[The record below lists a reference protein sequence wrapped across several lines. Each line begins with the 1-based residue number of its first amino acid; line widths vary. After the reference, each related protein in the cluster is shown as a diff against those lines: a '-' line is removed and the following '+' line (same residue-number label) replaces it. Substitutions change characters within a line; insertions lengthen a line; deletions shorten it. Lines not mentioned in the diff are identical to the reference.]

1 MYRVQDVE
9 ILFFIKKRYYLFSS
23 SETLKIYL
31 YGGNIM
37 FSTPLISADNTW
49 ALMAITCGWAA
60 FSIYAEQTWA
70 WASKISGAI
79 VALLGALILTNL
91 GIIPANC
98 VFFDDIVW
106 GFVVPM
112 AIPLLLM
119 SCDIRK
125 IGKEAGKLLII
136 FLIGAVGTAV
146 GAVLGFKLLGNY
158 VENLAGVAAMM
169 TGSYIGGTVNF
180 AAMSAAFEVPAESSS
195 AAVVADN
202 LLMTLYFFVL
212 IAIPSIKFF
221 RNKFTHPHMD
231 EVEARGVDET
241 AKTQAAAFW
250 GKKPISLSDIAVN
263 FAISVIIVWVSTEI
277 AAVIAAAF
285 PTNEGRGIVNDMIGG
300 LFGNKYLILTT
311 ISMIVATVF
320 AKPLEKVGGS
330 QEIGTYLIYL
340 FFFVI
345 GAPAS
350 IIAIVK
356 NAPLLLLFCAIM
368 VVINMLFCFV
378 FGKLL
383 KFDLEDCILA
393 SNANIGGPTTAVAM
407 AISKGWIKLV
417 GPIMLVGTLGY
428 VIGTYFGTFI
438 GNFLGA

>member
-1 MYRVQDVE
+1 
-9 ILFFIKKRYYLFSS
+9 
-23 SETLKIYL
+23 
-31 YGGNIM
+31 M
-37 FSTPLISADNTW
+37 FSTPLISPDNTW

-70 WASKISGAI
+70 WASKMSGAI
-79 VALLGALILTNL
+79 VALLGALILTNV
-91 GIIPANC
+91 GIIPTNC

-112 AIPLLLM
+112 AIPLLLL

-125 IGKEAGKLLII
+125 IGREAGKILVV
-136 FLIGAVGTAV
+136 FLFGAVGTTV
-146 GAVLGFKLLGNY
+146 GAILGFKLLGNH
-158 VENLAGVAAMM
+158 VDNLAGVAAMM

-180 AAMSAAFEVPAESSS
+180 AAMSAAFEVPGEASS

-221 RNKFTHPHMD
+221 RSKFSHPHLD
-231 EVEARGVDET
+231 EVEAKGISEE

-250 GKKPISLSDIAVN
+250 GKKPISLCDIAIN
-263 FAISVIIVWVSTEI
+263 LAISVIVVWVSTEI
-277 AAVIAAAF
+277 AAVISAAF
-285 PTNEGRGIVNDMIGG
+285 PTNEGRGVVNDLIGG

-311 ISMIVATVF
+311 ISMIIATAF
-320 AKPLEKVGGS
+320 SKPLEKLGGS

-350 IIAIVK
+350 IKAIFL
-356 NAPLLLLFCAIM
+356 NAPLLLVFCAIM
-368 VVINMLFCFV
+368 VIVNMLFCFI
-378 FGKLL
+378 FGKIF

-393 SNANIGGPTTAVAM
+393 SNACIGGPTTAAAM

>member
-1 MYRVQDVE
+1 
-9 ILFFIKKRYYLFSS
+9 
-23 SETLKIYL
+23 
-31 YGGNIM
+31 M
-37 FSTPLISADNTW
+37 FSTPLISPDNTW

-70 WASKISGAI
+70 WASKMSGAI
-79 VALLGALILTNL
+79 VALLGALILTNI
-91 GIIPANC
+91 GIIPTNC

-106 GFVVPM
+106 GYVVPM
-112 AIPLLLM
+112 AIPLLLL

-125 IGKEAGKLLII
+125 IGREAGKILVV
-136 FLIGAVGTAV
+136 FLFGAVGTTV
-146 GAVLGFKLLGNY
+146 GAILGFKLLGNH
-158 VENLAGVAAMM
+158 VDNLAGVAAMM

-180 AAMSAAFEVPAESSS
+180 AAMSAAFEVPGEASS

-221 RNKFTHPHMD
+221 RSKFSHPHLD
-231 EVEARGVDET
+231 EVEAKGISEE

-250 GKKPISLSDIAVN
+250 GKKPISLCDIAIN
-263 FAISVIIVWVSTEI
+263 LAISVIVVWVSTEI
-277 AAVIAAAF
+277 AAFISAAF
-285 PTNEGRGIVNDMIGG
+285 PSGNGVVTDLIGG

-311 ISMIVATVF
+311 ISMIIATAF
-320 AKPLEKVGGS
+320 SKPLEKLGGS

-350 IIAIVK
+350 IKAIFL
-356 NAPLLLLFCAIM
+356 NAPLLLVFCAIM
-368 VVINMLFCFV
+368 VIVNMLFCFI
-378 FGKLL
+378 FGKIF

-393 SNANIGGPTTAVAM
+393 SNACIGGPTTAAAM

>member
-1 MYRVQDVE
+1 
-9 ILFFIKKRYYLFSS
+9 
-23 SETLKIYL
+23 
-31 YGGNIM
+31 M
-37 FSTPLISADNTW
+37 FSTPLISPDNTW

-70 WASKISGAI
+70 WASKMSGAI
-79 VALLGALILTNL
+79 VALLGALILTNV
-91 GIIPANC
+91 GIIPTNC

-106 GFVVPM
+106 GYVVPM
-112 AIPLLLM
+112 AIPLLLL

-125 IGKEAGKLLII
+125 IGREAGKILII
-136 FLIGAVGTAV
+136 FLIGAVGTAL
-146 GAVLGFKLLGNY
+146 GAVLGYNLLAGK
-158 VENLAGVAAMM
+158 VDNLAGVAAMM

-180 AAMSAAFEVPAESSS
+180 AAMSAAFEVPGEASS

-221 RNKFTHPHMD
+221 RSKFTHPHLD
-231 EVEARGVDET
+231 EVEAQGVSEE

-250 GKKPISLSDIAVN
+250 GKKPISLCDIAIN
-263 FAISVIIVWVSTEI
+263 FAISVIVVWVSTEI

-285 PTNEGRGIVNDMIGG
+285 PTNEGRGIVNDLIGG

-311 ISMIVATVF
+311 ISMIIATVF
-320 AKPLEKVGGS
+320 SKPLEKLGGS

-350 IIAIVK
+350 IKAIFL
-356 NAPLLLLFCAIM
+356 NAPLLLVFCAIM
-368 VVINMLFCFV
+368 VIVNMLFCFV
-378 FGKLL
+378 FGKLF

-393 SNANIGGPTTAVAM
+393 SNACIGGPTTAAAM

>member
-1 MYRVQDVE
+1 
-9 ILFFIKKRYYLFSS
+9 
-23 SETLKIYL
+23 
-31 YGGNIM
+31 M
-37 FSTPLISADNTW
+37 FSTPLISPDNTW

-70 WASKISGAI
+70 WASKMSGAI
-79 VALLGALILTNL
+79 VALLGALILTNV
-91 GIIPANC
+91 GIIPTNC

-106 GFVVPM
+106 GYVVPM
-112 AIPLLLM
+112 AIPLLLL

-125 IGKEAGKLLII
+125 IGKEAGKILII
-136 FLIGAVGTAV
+136 FLIGSVGTTV
-146 GAVLGFKLLGNY
+146 GALLGYNLLAGK
-158 VENLAGVAAMM
+158 VDNLAGVAAMM

-180 AAMSAAFEVPAESSS
+180 AAMSAAFEVPGEASS

-221 RNKFTHPHMD
+221 RSKFTHPHLD
-231 EVEARGVDET
+231 EVEAKGVSEE

-250 GKKPISLSDIAVN
+250 GKKPISLCDIAIN
-263 FAISVIIVWVSTEI
+263 FAISVIVVWVSTEI

-285 PTNEGRGIVNDMIGG
+285 PTNEGRGIVNDLIGG

-311 ISMIVATVF
+311 ISMIIATVF
-320 AKPLEKVGGS
+320 SKPLEKLGGS

-350 IIAIVK
+350 IKAIFL
-356 NAPLLLLFCAIM
+356 NAPLLLVFCAIM
-368 VVINMLFCFV
+368 VIVNMLFCFV
-378 FGKLL
+378 FGKLF

-393 SNANIGGPTTAVAM
+393 SNACIGGPTTAAAM

>member
-1 MYRVQDVE
+1 MN
-9 ILFFIKKRYYLFSS
+9 
-23 SETLKIYL
+23 T
-31 YGGNIM
+31 
-37 FSTPLISADNTW
+37 LISADNTW

-60 FSIYAEQTWA
+60 FSIYAEQKWA

-91 GIIPANC
+91 GIIPTNC

-106 GFVVPM
+106 GYVVPM
-112 AIPLLLM
+112 AIPLLLLT
-119 SCDIRK
+119 CDIRK
-125 IGKEAGKLLII
+125 IGREAGKILII
-136 FLIGAVGTAV
+136 FLIGAVGTSV
-146 GAVLGFKLLGNY
+146 GAVLGYKLLGNHIP
-158 VENLAGVAAMM
+158 NLAGVAAMM

-180 AAMSAAFEVPAESSS
+180 AAMASAFEVPGETSS

-212 IAIPSIKFF
+212 IMIPTLKFF
-221 RNKFTHPHMD
+221 YNKFTHPHID
-231 EVEARGVDET
+231 EVNARGVDEA

-250 GKKPISLSDIAVN
+250 GKKPISLCDIAVN
-263 FAISVIIVWVSTEI
+263 IAISVIVVWVSTEI
-277 AAVIAAAF
+277 AAVISAAF
-285 PTNEGRGIVNDMIGG
+285 PTNEGRGLFNDLIGG

-311 ISMIVATVF
+311 ISMIIATAF
-320 AKPLEKVGGS
+320 AKPLENLGGS
-330 QEIGTYLIYL
+330 QEIGTYLIYM

-350 IIAIVK
+350 IKAIFL
-356 NAPLLLLFCAIM
+356 NAPLLLVFCAIM
-368 VVINMLFCFV
+368 VIINMLFCFI

-393 SNANIGGPTTAVAM
+393 SNACIGGPTTAAAM

-438 GNFLGA
+438 GNLLGA

>member
-1 MYRVQDVE
+1 
-9 ILFFIKKRYYLFSS
+9 
-23 SETLKIYL
+23 
-31 YGGNIM
+31 M
-37 FSTPLISADNTW
+37 FSTPLISPDNTW

-60 FSIYAEQTWA
+60 FSIYAEQTWT
-70 WASKISGAI
+70 WASKMSGAI
-79 VALLGALILTNL
+79 VALLGALILTNV
-91 GIIPANC
+91 GIIPTNC

-112 AIPLLLM
+112 AIPLLLL

-125 IGKEAGKLLII
+125 IGKEAGKILVVFFFGAIGTTLGALLG
-136 FLIGAVGTAV
+136 FQ
-146 GAVLGFKLLGNY
+146 VLGDK
-158 VENLAGVAAMM
+158 VPNLAGVAAMM

-180 AAMSAAFEVPAESSS
+180 AAMSAAFEVPGESSS

-231 EVEARGVDET
+231 EVEARGVDEE

-250 GKKPISLSDIAVN
+250 GKKPISLCDIAIN
-263 FAISVIIVWVSTEI
+263 LAISVIVVWVSTEI
-277 AAVIAAAF
+277 AAFISAAF
-285 PTNEGRGIVNDMIGG
+285 PSGNGVVTDLIGG

-311 ISMIVATVF
+311 ISMIIATAF
-320 AKPLEKVGGS
+320 SKPLEKLGGS

-350 IIAIVK
+350 IKAIFL
-356 NAPLLLLFCAIM
+356 NAPLLLVFCAIM
-368 VVINMLFCFV
+368 VIVNMLFCFV
-378 FGKLL
+378 FGKIF

-393 SNANIGGPTTAVAM
+393 SNACIGGPTTAAAM

>member
-1 MYRVQDVE
+1 
-9 ILFFIKKRYYLFSS
+9 
-23 SETLKIYL
+23 
-31 YGGNIM
+31 M
-37 FSTPLISADNTW
+37 FSTPLISPDNTW

-70 WASKISGAI
+70 WASKMSGAI

-91 GIIPANC
+91 GIIPTNC

-106 GFVVPM
+106 GYVVPM
-112 AIPLLLM
+112 AIPLLLL

-125 IGKEAGKLLII
+125 IGREAGKILVV
-136 FLIGAVGTAV
+136 FLFGAVGTSL
-146 GAVLGFKLLGNY
+146 GAVLGYNLLAGK
-158 VENLAGVAAMM
+158 VDNLAGVAAMM

-180 AAMSAAFEVPAESSS
+180 AAMSAAFEVPGEASS

-221 RNKFTHPHMD
+221 RSKFTHPHLD
-231 EVEARGVDET
+231 EVEAKGISEE

-250 GKKPISLSDIAVN
+250 GKKPISLCDIAIN
-263 FAISVIIVWVSTEI
+263 LAISVIVVWVSTEI
-277 AAVIAAAF
+277 AAVISAAF
-285 PTNEGRGIVNDMIGG
+285 PTNEGRGIVNDLIGG

-311 ISMIVATVF
+311 ISMIIATAF
-320 AKPLEKVGGS
+320 SKPLEKLGGS

-350 IIAIVK
+350 IKAIFL
-356 NAPLLLLFCAIM
+356 NAPLLLVFCAIM
-368 VVINMLFCFV
+368 VIVNMLFCFI
-378 FGKLL
+378 FGKIF

-393 SNANIGGPTTAVAM
+393 SNANIGGPTTAAAM

>member
-1 MYRVQDVE
+1 
-9 ILFFIKKRYYLFSS
+9 
-23 SETLKIYL
+23 
-31 YGGNIM
+31 M
-37 FSTPLISADNTW
+37 FSTPLISPDNTW

-70 WASKISGAI
+70 WASKMSGAI
-79 VALLGALILTNL
+79 VALLGALILTNV
-91 GIIPANC
+91 GIIPTNC

-106 GFVVPM
+106 GYVVPM
-112 AIPLLLM
+112 AIPLLLL

-125 IGKEAGKLLII
+125 IGREAGKILII
-136 FLIGAVGTAV
+136 FLIGAVGTAI
-146 GAVLGFKLLGNY
+146 GAVLGYNLLAGK
-158 VENLAGVAAMM
+158 VDNLAGVAAMM

-180 AAMSAAFEVPAESSS
+180 AAMSAAFEVPGEASS

-221 RNKFTHPHMD
+221 RSKFTHPHLD
-231 EVEARGVDET
+231 EVEAQGVSEE

-250 GKKPISLSDIAVN
+250 GKKPISLCDIAIN
-263 FAISVIIVWVSTEI
+263 FAISVIVVWVSTEI
-277 AAVIAAAF
+277 AGFISAAF
-285 PTNEGRGIVNDMIGG
+285 PTNEGRGVVNDLIGG

-311 ISMIVATVF
+311 ISMIIATAF
-320 AKPLEKVGGS
+320 SKPLEKLGGS

-350 IIAIVK
+350 IKAIFL
-356 NAPLLLLFCAIM
+356 NAPLLLVFCAIM
-368 VVINMLFCFV
+368 VIVNMLFCFV
-378 FGKLL
+378 FGKIF

-393 SNANIGGPTTAVAM
+393 SNACIGGPTTAAAM